1 MFYRLSF
8 GYLRQDGIIR
18 NTTTERLSLGLN
30 WEQRLMDGRMT
41 VKANLKG
48 SRANDRF
55 SGGAIGQATS
65 MAPTQPVY
73 DPTDRTGF
81 WDWHSTNA
89 GTFNPLGDL
98 TYATNHGT
106 TWRSVGNV
114 QAEYRLPFFEALKA
128 NVNVGYDIGKADS
141 YYFLPSFVASQTL
154 SGHGQLTLSNNTQI
168 TSLVDAYLNYS
179 SPLGFIPGNVDLTAG
194 YSYSQSHAEYPQL
207 QESGL
212 SSDLLGVNGVVNA
225 TTIVNNLS
233 VVDYKLISFFG
244 RANFNLNDRYLASL
258 SLRRDGSS
266 RFGPGN
272 QWGVFPAVSGAWRLS
287 QESFL
292 SQFRS
297 LSDLKVRASWAK
309 TGNQA
314 FADYMWSPTYRYGN
328 NTAQVQFGQNF
339 VTTIRPGAV
348 DPNIHWE
355 STASVNVGLDFGF
368 NNQAI
373 SGSVDWYTKK
383 TTDMIFTVP
392 VCAGCYFSNFVT
404 TNVGSMQNRG
414 IEFTLSARILQGR
427 GRGLGWT
434 ADFTASHNANK
445 LLSINPS
452 RSVTQILTGNI
463 SGGVGNQVEVLL
475 PGYPI
480 NSFYVW
486 EQKYA
491 NGKPVVSANPLDMYV
506 DRNNDGQI
514 NNLDYRPYHS
524 PWPSLELGHTSF
536 FTYKAWDMSF
546 TMRAQLG
553 NYVYNNVASAGGSA
567 QNVTTSATPSNMD
580 VSILE
585 TGFTAPQYWS
595 DYYVQKASF
604 LRMDNI
610 TLGYS
615 WQMGGRPWRA
625 YLTVQSAFT
634 ITGYKGVDPTAGLQG
649 IDNNIYPRSRTFTGG
664 LSARF

>member
-1 MFYRLSF
+1 M
-8 GYLRQDGIIR
+8 
-18 NTTTERLSLGLN
+18 
-30 WEQRLMDGRMT
+30 QRFT
-41 VKANLKG
+41 K
-48 SRANDRF
+48 
-55 SGGAIGQATS
+55 
-65 MAPTQPVY
+65 
-73 DPTDRTGF
+73 
-81 WDWHSTNA
+81 
-89 GTFNPLGDL
+89 
-98 TYATNHGT
+98 
-106 TWRSVGNV
+106 
-114 QAEYRLPFFEALKA
+114 
-128 NVNVGYDIGKADS
+128 
-141 YYFLPSFVASQTL
+141 
-154 SGHGQLTLSNNTQI
+154 
-168 TSLVDAYLNYS
+168 
-179 SPLGFIPGNVDLTAG
+179 
-194 YSYSQSHAEYPQL
+194 
-207 QESGL
+207 
-212 SSDLLGVNGVVNA
+212 
-225 TTIVNNLS
+225 
-233 VVDYKLISFFG
+233 
-244 RANFNLNDRYLASL
+244 
-258 SLRRDGSS
+258 
-266 RFGPGN
+266 
-272 QWGVFPAVSGAWRLS
+272 
-287 QESFL
+287 
-292 SQFRS
+292 
-297 LSDLKVRASWAK
+297 LSDLKLRASWAK

-314 FADYMWSPTYRYGN
+314 FGDYLWSPTYRYSN

-355 STASVNVGLDFGF
+355 STASVDVGLDFGF
-368 NNQAI
+368 DNQRI
-373 SGSVDWYTKK
+373 SGTIDWYNKK

-392 VCAGCYFSNFVT
+392 VCAGCYFSNYVT
-404 TNVGSMQNRG
+404 TNIGSMQNRG
-414 IEFTLSARILQGR
+414 IEFTLSARILQGH

-434 ADFTASHNANK
+434 ADFTASHNANE
-445 LLSINPS
+445 LLTINPS
-452 RSVTQILTGNI
+452 RSVTQINTGNI

-475 PGYPI
+475 PGHPI

-491 NGKPVVSANPLDMYV
+491 NGKPVVDANPLNMYV

-536 FTYKAWDMSF
+536 FTYKSWDVSF

-615 WQMGGRPWRA
+615 WQMGGRPWRG

-649 IDNNIYPRSRTFTGG
+649 IDNNIYPRARTFTGG
-664 LSARF
+664 LSVRF